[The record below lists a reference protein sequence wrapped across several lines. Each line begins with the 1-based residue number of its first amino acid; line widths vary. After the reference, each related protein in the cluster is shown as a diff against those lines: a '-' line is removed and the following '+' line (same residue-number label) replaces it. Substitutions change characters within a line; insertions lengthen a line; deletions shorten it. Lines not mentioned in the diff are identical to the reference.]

1 MDKKTLRKEYLRLR
15 AGIPGFVR
23 IRADGAI
30 TAAVENLP
38 EFRNASLISGYVT
51 DGTEPDVMPLLRKA
65 LKRGIR
71 TCLPKWNGTEYILS
85 LTEEEDLSR
94 LVPGKWGIME
104 PVSTRPAEA
113 ELRAGG
119 VLYLVPGVAFDEA
132 LNRLGR
138 GGGIYDRI
146 LNGRGDATALGIFY
160 ECQQCLALP
169 TESHDVPLDIV
180 VTESAVRRLCEKR
193 DA

>member
-1 MDKKTLRKEYLRLR
+1 
-15 AGIPGFVR
+15 
-23 IRADGAI
+23 
-30 TAAVENLP
+30 
-38 EFRNASLISGYVT
+38 
-51 DGTEPDVMPLLRKA
+51 
-65 LKRGIR
+65 
-71 TCLPKWNGTEYILS
+71 
-85 LTEEEDLSR
+85 
-94 LVPGKWGIME
+94 ME
-104 PVSTRPAEA
+104 PVSLRPADE

-146 LNGRGDATALGIFY
+146 LNGRGGATALGVFY

-169 TESHDVPLDIV
+169 TEAHDVPLDIV
-180 VTESAVRRLCEKR
+180 VTESAVRRCEKR

>member
-30 TAAVENLP
+30 AAAVENLP

-119 VLYLVPGVAFDEA
+119 VLYLVPGVAFGEA
-132 LNRLGR
+132 LNLLGR

-180 VTESAVRRLCEKR
+180 VTESAVRRLCKKR